1 MSLATEIWCSCKML
15 DSLNL
20 SCCTKLH
27 LSLKTTTPLQDARLS
42 QPLLLPPHYISL
54 SRPPPS
60 PLIELSYFFLT
71 HGFFCILASI
81 LFILH
86 IFVNFCIFYQV
97 TDFLLVY
104 LVWLVPK
111 GKKNQSFKLS
121 KSTSVGWN
129 FVYLGSPIGWD
140 GKPWDSQPCC
150 CGSTR
155 RVGLWRRYVYT
166 I

>member
-81 LFILH
+81 QFILH

-111 GKKNQSFKLS
+111 GKK
-121 KSTSVGWN
+121 KSTLWVN
-129 FVYLGSPIGWD
+129 QCQLDEILFILDDLLGGMLSLEILSPVAVD
-140 GKPWDSQPCC
+140 QPDVL
-150 CGSTR
+150 GH
-155 RVGLWRRYVYT
+155 GEGM
-166 I
+166 

>member
-42 QPLLLPPHYISL
+42 HPLLLPPHYISL

-81 LFILH
+81 QFILH

-111 GKKNQSFKLS
+111 GKKKINPLS
-121 KSTSVGWN
+121 KSMPVGWN
-129 FVYLGSPIGWD
+129 FVYLGWPFGWD
-140 GKPWDSQPCC
+140 AKPWDSQPCC
-150 CGSTR
+150 RGSTR
-155 RVGLWRRYVYT
+155 CVGSRRRYVDT